1 MKATRD
7 GDKVRIEIS
16 GEELMEWL
24 DGQAVFESVYEQRGE
39 YEVIRSYG
47 LDYNRVSGALLYLE
61 LDIQP
66 APGESDRDIYRKENG
81 VPFV

>member
-1 MKATRD
+1 MKATRE
-7 GDKVRIEIS
+7 GDKVRIEIT
-16 GEELMEWL
+16 GEELLEWL
-24 DGQAVFESVYEQRGE
+24 DTQAVFDAVYEQRKE

-47 LDYNRVSGALLYLE
+47 LDPNRISGAMLCLE